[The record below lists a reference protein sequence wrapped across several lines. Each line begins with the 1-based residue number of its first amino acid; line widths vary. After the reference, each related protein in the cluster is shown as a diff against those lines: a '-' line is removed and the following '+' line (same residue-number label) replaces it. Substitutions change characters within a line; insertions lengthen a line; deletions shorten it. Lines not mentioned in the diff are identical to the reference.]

1 MKSEGSENSE
11 NSENSEDSEI
21 SDTTHS
27 HKTISTMR
35 HKTTQFGRLAML
47 YYPDRSY
54 KSALRLFR
62 REFNETK
69 GMMEALREAGY
80 KGNER
85 VLTNKQIQIIEDFLG
100 PMD

>member
-1 MKSEGSENSE
+1 
-11 NSENSEDSEI
+11 
-21 SDTTHS
+21 
-27 HKTISTMR
+27 MR

-69 GMMEALREAGY
+69 GMMDALREAGY

-100 PMD
+100 PID